1 MQESGGRNDL
11 AFLAGIVI
19 GAIAGAAAT
28 LALAPASGV
37 ETRDKLRQ
45 QGVSFEPIREKATTI
60 AATSREKAADVASTV
75 QDKAT
80 GIAETGKQKAADVA
94 HTVQDKLPGGGSDVE
109 SAAQKASDT
118 MTDGVDDLRRKAA
131 NRIEDAGEKADSD
144 RSLGEKA
151 KDALNDARDKVSD
164 AVSSDRDAGDKA
176 KDNVEDA
183 RDSAADAA
191 KKAADKV
198 RPNPN

>member
-28 LALAPASGV
+28 LALAPASGE

-60 AATSREKAADVASTV
+60 AATSRDKAADVAHTV

-94 HTVQDKLPGGGSDVE
+94 HTVQDKLPGHGSDVDATAE
-109 SAAQKASDT
+109 KVSDT
-118 MTDGVDDLRRKAA
+118 VSDGVDDLRRKASNA
-131 NRIEDAGEKADSD
+131 VDDAGDKADSD
-144 RSLGEKA
+144 RSIGEKA

-164 AVSSDRDAGDKA
+164 KVSSDRDAGDKA
-176 KDNVEDA
+176 KDKAEDV
-183 RDSAADAA
+183 RDDVSDAA
-191 KKAADKV
+191 KKAADKL
-198 RPNPN
+198 RPN

>member
-28 LALAPASGV
+28 LALAPAWEE

-60 AATSREKAADVASTV
+60 AATSREKAADVAHTV

-94 HTVQDKLPGGGSDVE
+94 HTVQDKLPGHGSDVDATAE
-109 SAAQKASDT
+109 KVSDNV
-118 MTDGVDDLRRKAA
+118 TDGVDDLRRKASNA
-131 NRIEDAGEKADSD
+131 MDDAGDKADSD
-144 RSLGEKA
+144 RSVGEKA

-164 AVSSDRDAGDKA
+164 KVSSDRDAGDKA
-176 KDNVEDA
+176 RDKAEDV
-183 RDSAADAA
+183 RDDVSDAA
-191 KKAADKV
+191 KKAADKL
-198 RPNPN
+198 RPN